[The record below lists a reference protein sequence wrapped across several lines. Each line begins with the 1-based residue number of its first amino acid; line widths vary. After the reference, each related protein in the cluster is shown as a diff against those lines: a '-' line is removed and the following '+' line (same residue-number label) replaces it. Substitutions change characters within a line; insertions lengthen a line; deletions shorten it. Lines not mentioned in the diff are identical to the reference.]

1 MFPPGGNYCSP
12 QPVKTI
18 SAHTLPTTNLTPCFN
33 GSDCGAGNGTMHFLK
48 SCTAANEW
56 SRKRLLWKL
65 FKINIMAVI
74 PGSSLASTVGCFW
87 PPNEAHKANW
97 IMKGYSTCCQNNI
110 SRLLSFYLSH
120 HTYAHRLYIGC
131 VHTLQLRLSK
141 FRFSL
146 L

>member
-1 MFPPGGNYCSP
+1 M
-12 QPVKTI
+12 KTI
-18 SAHTLPTTNLTPCFN
+18 SAHTLLTTNLTPA
-33 GSDCGAGNGTMHFLK
+33 SMAVTGAGNGTMHFLK

-74 PGSSLASTVGCFW
+74 AGSSLASTVGCFW

-110 SRLLSFYLSH
+110 SCLLSFYLSH

-131 VHTLQLRLSK
+131 VNTRQRRLSK
-141 FRFSL
+141 SSDIL
-146 L
+146 LSAYTKT